1 MAFDSDVSVKGA
13 ASGATTVI
21 NASRAR
27 LKGFIVG
34 TGATG
39 SDGTVTFSDGGVA
52 KFNVAVIG
60 GTSDVAMNI
69 PEQGVVFKTNLS
81 VTTVNTTC
89 TVFFT
94 GA

>member
-13 ASGATTVI
+13 AAGATTVI

-27 LKGFIVG
+27 LKGFIIG

-39 SDGTVTFSDGGVA
+39 SDGTVTFSDGGTE
-52 KFNVAVIG
+52 KFNVAVVG

-69 PEQGVVFKTNLS
+69 AEQGVLFKTNLS

>member
-13 ASGATTVI
+13 AADATTVI

-34 TGATG
+34 TGAAS
-39 SDGTVTFSDGGVA
+39 SDGTVTFSDGGVE
-52 KFNVAVIG
+52 KFNVAVVG

>member
-13 ASGATTVI
+13 ALDATTVI

-27 LKGFIVG
+27 LKWFIVG
-34 TGATG
+34 TGAAS

-52 KFNVAVIG
+52 KFNVAVVG

-69 PEQGVVFKTNLS
+69 PEQGVLFKTNLS

>member
-13 ASGATTVI
+13 ALDATTVI
-21 NASRAR
+21 NAARAR

-34 TGATG
+34 TGAAS
-39 SDGTVTFSDGGVA
+39 SDGTVTFSDGGVE
-52 KFNVAVIG
+52 KFNVAVVG

-69 PEQGVVFKTNLS
+69 PEQGVLFKTNLS

>member
-1 MAFDSDVSVKGA
+1 MAYDSDVSVKGA
-13 ASGATTVI
+13 AAGATTVI

-27 LKGFIVG
+27 LKGFIIGVDG
-34 TGATG
+34 TD
-39 SDGTVTFSDGGVA
+39 DGTVTFSDGGVA
-52 KFNVAVIG
+52 KFNVAVSG

>member
-13 ASGATTVI
+13 ALDATTVI

-34 TGATG
+34 TGAAS
-39 SDGTVTFSDGGVA
+39 SDGTVTFSDGGVE
-52 KFNVAVIG
+52 KFNVAVVG

-69 PEQGVVFKTNLS
+69 PEQGVLFKTNLS

>member
-13 ASGATTVI
+13 GAGATTVI

-27 LKGFIVG
+27 LKGIVG

-52 KFNVAVIG
+52 KFNVAVVG

>member
-13 ASGATTVI
+13 ALDATTVI

-34 TGATG
+34 TGAAS
-39 SDGTVTFSDGGVA
+39 SDGTVTFSDGGVE
-52 KFNVAVIG
+52 KFNVAVVG

>member
-13 ASGATTVI
+13 ALDATTVI
-21 NASRAR
+21 NAARAR

-34 TGATG
+34 TGAAS
-39 SDGTVTFSDGGVA
+39 SDGTVTFSDGGVE
-52 KFNVAVIG
+52 KFNVAVVG

>member
-1 MAFDSDVSVKGA
+1 MAYDSDVSVKGA
-13 ASGATTVI
+13 AAGATTVI

-27 LKGFIVG
+27 LKGFIIGVDG
-34 TGATG
+34 TD
-39 SDGTVTFSDGGVA
+39 DGTVTFNDGGTA
-52 KFNVAVIG
+52 KFNVAVVG

-69 PEQGVVFKTNLS
+69 AEQGVLFKTNLS